1 MWTFCYTIGKV
12 GPWCH
17 WMLAWV
23 TLTAAATITATT
35 TAAASA
41 GTGWPI
47 RSTCS
52 SAARR
57 RPLLEVGDEIWVMRL
72 SEAINAALVN
82 SLTHPRSLLQP
93 VSTHPY
99 SSRWVASILTD
110 VGDRN
115 GRGCSQWPENGK
127 IAESQMR
134 FQKKV
139 GWLYSESLIFS

>member
-1 MWTFCYTIGKV
+1 M
-12 GPWCH
+12 
-17 WMLAWV
+17 

-52 SAARR
+52 SAARRR

-93 VSTHPY
+93 AALTHIQ
-99 SSRWVASILTD
+99 AD
-110 VGDRN
+110 G
-115 GRGCSQWPENGK
+115 
-127 IAESQMR
+127 
-134 FQKKV
+134 
-139 GWLYSESLIFS
+139 